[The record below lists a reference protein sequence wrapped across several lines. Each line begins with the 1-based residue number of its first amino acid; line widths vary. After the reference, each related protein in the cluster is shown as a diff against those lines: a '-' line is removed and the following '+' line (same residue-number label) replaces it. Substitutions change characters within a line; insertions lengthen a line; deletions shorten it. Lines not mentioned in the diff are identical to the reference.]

1 MNKIAIALVV
11 GFLASAAHAAD
22 HNVAQQNT
30 ATTPSTA
37 KQDSKTPAAPAGT
50 AGQQSSSSQSRY

>member
-11 GFLASAAHAAD
+11 GFLASAAHAAEN
-22 HNVAQQNT
+22 NVAQQNA

-37 KQDSKTPAAPAGT
+37 TQDSKTPAPAGT
-50 AGQQSSSSQSRY
+50 TGQQPSSSQSRY